1 MFALRVQVN
10 TSQKGV
16 LIFETNFFNNFSF
29 KTKGNLTKHMK
40 SKAHF
45 KKCSELGINPI
56 PTMPDD
62 ETNDYDD
69 DASEKNRG
77 SFNGRE
83 NDSRYGSETEEN
95 DSEDEIDDESGDDG
109 EFDLN
114 LFLISYFK

>member
-1 MFALRVQVN
+1 
-10 TSQKGV
+10 
-16 LIFETNFFNNFSF
+16 
-29 KTKGNLTKHMK
+29 MK